1 MAETLEITS
10 RQNPRLKS
18 ILALKSRK
26 GRREQCRF
34 LAEGSRLLSEIQNTP
49 EVLLELWISN
59 EKVSDPEGV
68 KWMAFARS
76 HDIPVF
82 ILLGNLFGELSDTV
96 TSQGLVGVMRLPQT
110 DLDRFLG
117 AGRFK
122 GLLLDGIQDPGNLGT
137 IVRTAEAMG
146 FSFVLIPQGTTDPYG
161 EKSVRASMGS
171 IFHIPIIHSNN
182 ITLDLQLLKDA
193 HYEVAGALLES
204 STPSHDT
211 PFGDR
216 LILTVGS
223 EGAGISKGI
232 RALLDYSVHIPM
244 TGRVESLNAAAAV
257 AMLAYEIQRR
267 EVSENRESFM
277 IKQENS

>member
-1 MAETLEITS
+1 MSGTLEITS
-10 RQNPRLKS
+10 RQNPRLKAV
-18 ILALKSRK
+18 LALKSRK

-34 LAEGSRLLSEIQNTP
+34 LAEGVRLLSEIRNTP
-49 EVLLELWISN
+49 ETLLELWISYD
-59 EKVSDPEGV
+59 KAGSPDGK
-68 KWMAFARS
+68 KWTDFAIA
-76 HDIPVF
+76 HDVPVF
-82 ILLGNLFGELSDTV
+82 ILPEILFNELSDTV

-137 IVRTAEAMG
+137 IIRTAEAMG
-146 FSFVLIPQGTTDPYG
+146 FSFVLIPQGTTDPFG

-171 IFHIPIIHSNN
+171 IFHIPIVHSNN
-182 ITLDLQLLKDA
+182 ILLDLELLKDA
-193 HYEVAGALLES
+193 RYEVAGALLES

-216 LILTVGS
+216 LILTVGN
-223 EGAGISKGI
+223 EGTGISKGI
-232 RALLDYSVHIPM
+232 RAMLDYSVHIPM

-267 EVSENRESFM
+267 ELIDR
-277 IKQENS
+277 K

>member
-1 MAETLEITS
+1 MPGTLEITS
-10 RQNPRLKS
+10 RQNPRLKTV
-18 ILALKSRK
+18 LALKSRK

-34 LAEGSRLLSEIQNTP
+34 LAEGARLLSEIENTP
-49 EVLLELWISN
+49 EMLLELWISLD
-59 EKVSDPEGV
+59 KAVQPEGE
-68 KWMAFARS
+68 KWTAFARA

-82 ILLGNLFGELSDTV
+82 FLPDTLFGELSDTV

-117 AGRFK
+117 SGHFK

-137 IVRTAEAMG
+137 IIRTAEAMG

-171 IFHIPIIHSNN
+171 IFHIPIVHSNN
-182 ITLDLQLLKDA
+182 ILLDLQLLKDA

-204 STPSHDT
+204 STASHDT
-211 PFGDR
+211 PFGNR
-216 LILTVGS
+216 LILTVGN
-223 EGAGISKGI
+223 EGTGISKGI
-232 RALLDYSVHIPM
+232 RGMLDYSVHIPM

-267 EVSENRESFM
+267 ELSNRT
-277 IKQENS
+277 

>member
-1 MAETLEITS
+1 MAGIIEITS
-10 RQNPRLKS
+10 RQNPRLKTV
-18 ILALKSRK
+18 LALKSRK

-34 LAEGSRLLSEIQNTP
+34 LAEGIRLLSEIENTP
-49 EVLLELWISN
+49 EYLLELWIS
-59 EKVSDPEGV
+59 SDKTATPDGL
-68 KWMAFARS
+68 KWIGYCRT
-76 HDIPVF
+76 HDIPAF
-82 ILLGNLFGELSDTV
+82 ILSEGLFGELSDTV
-96 TSQGLVGVMRLPQT
+96 TSQGLVGIMRLPQT

-117 AGRFK
+117 AGRYK

-137 IVRTAEAMG
+137 IIRTAEAMG

-171 IFHIPIIHSNN
+171 IFHIPIVHSNN
-182 ITLDLQLLKDA
+182 ILLDLQLLKDA

-204 STPSHDT
+204 SKPAHDT
-211 PFGDR
+211 PFGER

-223 EGAGISKGI
+223 EGTGISKGI
-232 RALLDYSVHIPM
+232 RAMLDYSVHIPM

-267 EVSENRESFM
+267 ELSDT
-277 IKQENS
+277 K

>member
-1 MAETLEITS
+1 MASPLEITS
-10 RQNPRLKS
+10 RQNPRLKTV
-18 ILALKSRK
+18 LALKTRK

-34 LAEGSRLLSEIQNTP
+34 LAEGSRLLSEIYNTP
-49 EVLLELWISN
+49 EVMLELWLSN
-59 EKVSDPEGV
+59 DKAATAEGEKWVR
-68 KWMAFARS
+68 FAQT

-82 ILLGNLFGELSDTV
+82 MLPDMLFSELSDTV

-117 AGRFK
+117 SGRFK

-146 FSFVLIPQGTTDPYG
+146 FSFVLIPQGTTDPYS

-171 IFHIPIIHSNN
+171 VFHIPIIHSNN
-182 ITLDLQLLKDA
+182 ILLDIQLLKDA
-193 HYEVAGALLES
+193 HYQIAGALLES
-204 STPSHDT
+204 STASHET

-216 LILTVGS
+216 LILTVGN
-223 EGAGISKGI
+223 EGTGISKGI
-232 RALLDYSVHIPM
+232 RELLDYSVHIPM

-267 EVSENRESFM
+267 ELSGG
-277 IKQENS
+277 

>member
-1 MAETLEITS
+1 MHGTLEISS

-18 ILALKSRK
+18 VLALKSRK

-34 LAEGSRLLSEIQNTP
+34 LAEGIRLLSEIKDTP
-49 EVLLELWISN
+49 EVLLELWLSI
-59 EKVSDPEGV
+59 ERAGDPEGTQ
-68 KWMAFARS
+68 WIAFAAA

-82 ILLGNLFGELSDTV
+82 ILADNLFNELSDTV
-96 TSQGLVGVMRLPQT
+96 TSQGVVGVMRLPQT
-110 DLDRFLG
+110 DLDRFIG
-117 AGRFK
+117 AGRFR

-146 FSFVLIPQGTTDPYG
+146 FDFILIPQGTTDPYG

-171 IFHIPIIHSNN
+171 VFHIPIIHSNN
-182 ITLDLQLLKDA
+182 ISLDLQLLKDA

-204 STPSHDT
+204 SAAAQDIV
-211 PFGDR
+211 FGSR

-223 EGAGISKGI
+223 EGAGIS
-232 RALLDYSVHIPM
+232 RPVRTLLDYAVHIPM

-257 AMLAYEIQRR
+257 AMLAYEIQRQDLS
-267 EVSENRESFM
+267 EKGVSR
-277 IKQENS
+277 

>member
-1 MAETLEITS
+1 MPTALEITS

-18 ILALKSRK
+18 VLALKSRK

-34 LAEGSRLLSEIQNTP
+34 LAEGSRLLSEIHNTP
-49 EVLLELWISN
+49 EILLELWLSN
-59 EKVSDPEGV
+59 EKIATPEGE
-68 KWMAFARS
+68 KWISFAKS
-76 HDIPVF
+76 NDIPVF
-82 ILLGNLFGELSDTV
+82 SLPDVLYNELSDTV

-117 AGRFK
+117 AGKFK

-137 IVRTAEAMG
+137 IIRTAEAMG
-146 FSFVLIPQGTTDPYG
+146 FSFVLIPQGTTDPFG

-171 IFHIPIIHSNN
+171 VFHIPIIHSNN
-182 ITLDLQLLKDA
+182 ILLDLQLLKDA
-193 HYEVAGALLES
+193 HYKIAGALLES
-204 STPSHDT
+204 SAPAHET

-216 LILTVGS
+216 LVLTVGN
-223 EGAGISKGI
+223 EGTGISKGI
-232 RALLDYSVHIPM
+232 RAMLDYSVHIPM

-267 EVSENRESFM
+267 DLSG
-277 IKQENS
+277 Q

>member
-1 MAETLEITS
+1 MSGALEITS

-18 ILALKSRK
+18 VLALKSRK

-34 LAEGSRLLSEIQNTP
+34 LAEGARLLSEIHSTP
-49 EVLLELWISN
+49 EILLELWLSS
-59 EKVSDPEGV
+59 EKAASPEGAE
-68 KWMAFARS
+68 WASFAKT

-82 ILLGNLFGELSDTV
+82 TLPDILFSELSDTV

-137 IVRTAEAMG
+137 IIRTAEAMG

-171 IFHIPIIHSNN
+171 IFHIPIVHSNN
-182 ITLDLQLLKDA
+182 ILLDLQLLKDA
-193 HYEVAGALLES
+193 HYQVAGALLES
-204 STPSHDT
+204 STPAHDT
-211 PFGDR
+211 PFGER
-216 LILTVGS
+216 LILTVGN
-223 EGAGISKGI
+223 EGTGISKGI
-232 RALLDYSVHIPM
+232 RGMLDYSVHIPM

-267 EVSENRESFM
+267 ELSE
-277 IKQENS
+277 KQG